1 MARSIFVSAVIILIL
16 YGIYLGLKRIWW
28 WFRNRKHHGTGRI
41 IKKNFPGGIF
51 YIAQVYI
58 DYEGWQNEPGIA
70 SEDLKVV
77 LDGLDNVLKRRFKN
91 DPKCSEDCVVVER
104 SVKKQK

>member
-1 MARSIFVSAVIILIL
+1 
-16 YGIYLGLKRIWW
+16 
-28 WFRNRKHHGTGRI
+28 
-41 IKKNFPGGIF
+41 
-51 YIAQVYI
+51 
-58 DYEGWQNEPGIA
+58 
-70 SEDLKVV
+70 VV